1 MEWGD
6 PGAPSPAA
14 PLAVKPGG
22 SRQLPCVPLSHAV
35 SLCSSS
41 PPWGQSQARSL
52 AGLPAAPGGTSSCP
66 VPSTGGEGAGGG
78 GEAGALDVCQQRC
91 RRGGLRFRGDIMCGK
106 RDTAW
111 TPPSSPPPASSCALV
126 AQGAVSP
133 AGPGNGSGAW
143 GRACTCAPLA
153 LLHHWPRRMRGTAK
167 VCHPPGAPRAG
178 SALPLCTSNKGT
190 HGSSLGCPQTQPLA
204 GKGWL
209 LPSFICRP

>member
-1 MEWGD
+1 MGG
-6 PGAPSPAA
+6 PRSPQPRCPPRCEARWEQAA
-14 PLAVKPGG
+14 PLRAAE
-22 SRQLPCVPLSHAV
+22 SRRVSAPLHPRGDRAK
-35 SLCSSS
+35 
-41 PPWGQSQARSL
+41 
-52 AGLPAAPGGTSSCP
+52 PAAWPGSLLHQVAP
-66 VPSTGGEGAGGG
+66 AAAPFLPQEAKELGGG
-78 GEAGALDVCQQRC
+78 GAGALDVCQQRC
-91 RRGGLRFRGDIMCGK
+91 RHGGLRFRGDIMCGK

>member
-35 SLCSSS
+35 SLLLFTPVGTEPS
-41 PPWGQSQARSL
+41 PQLGRAPCCTRWHQQLPRSFHRRRRSWG
-52 AGLPAAPGGTSSCP
+52 G
-66 VPSTGGEGAGGG
+66 V
-78 GEAGALDVCQQRC
+78 EAGAFDVCQQRC

-111 TPPSSPPPASSCALV
+111 TPPLSPPPASSCALV
-126 AQGAVSP
+126 AQGAMSP

-167 VCHPPGAPRAG
+167 ACHPPGALRAG

-190 HGSSLGCPQTQPLA
+190 RGSSPGCPQTQPLA